1 MHLLF
6 SSCFYF
12 FLFLFGFSTVCCDVN
27 RYCFVFILIG
37 VCRIYWICGL
47 MCWFLKKI
55 KFGELYIHYIISLYY
70 SNIFHYITPFSFLS
84 FHDSY
89 IKYIGLLDIVIEAP
103 LIFFSFPFS
112 VFQFVVSTA
121 SSSSSLTFPSV
132 VTIMLKNSPSE
143 LFISN
148 TVSSSSRL
156 YIVLS
161 NSFYLSTEIIH
172 KFTCHVSLYL

>member
-1 MHLLF
+1 M
-6 SSCFYF
+6 
-12 FLFLFGFSTVCCDVN
+12 FLFCLESVE
-27 RYCFVFILIG
+27 FIWNVG
-37 VCRIYWICGL
+37 WYVG
-47 MCWFLKKI
+47 FLKKSNLENYI
-55 KFGELYIHYIISLYY
+55 FTILYHCIPQIYFIISP
-70 SNIFHYITPFSFLS
+70 HFLS
-84 FHDSY
+84 SLFMTLISS
-89 IKYIGLLDIVIEAP
+89 ILDY
-103 LIFFSFPFS
+103 LILSLRLHWYFSAFLS

-121 SSSSSLTFPSV
+121 SSSSSLIFPSV

>member
-37 VCRIYWICGL
+37 VCRIYLKCGL
-47 MCWFLKKI
+47 ICWFFKKI
-55 KFGELYIHYIISLYY
+55 KFGELYIHYIISLYS

-103 LIFFSFPFS
+103 LIFFSFPFC
-112 VFQFVVSTA
+112 VS
-121 SSSSSLTFPSV
+121 
-132 VTIMLKNSPSE
+132 IC
-143 LFISN
+143 
-148 TVSSSSRL
+148 
-156 YIVLS
+156 
-161 NSFYLSTEIIH
+161 SFYCLIFKFINLSLCSGHYAKKFTQWIIH
-172 KFTCHVSLYL
+172 FKYCIF